1 MKKIFSTFLGR
12 VAMGLAILIV
22 PNVNAWGEKVTS
34 YSGIVS
40 GTKYYIGATT
50 GSADYYLSVDGS
62 STSASI
68 AGTAVTSTATATPFT
83 FTGSGTSWTIQ
94 FESGNYL
101 SLKSSKD
108 NGKVQVVESSATF
121 TASDQTGKL
130 RLSIGDYSIQKN
142 NSGTQFGSY
151 SNTQTDIWLEAVP
164 TGSTC
169 ATPTFS
175 VAEGTYYGTQ
185 SVELSCGTA
194 GATIYYTTD
203 GTTPTSSSTA
213 YSSAIAVSSTTT
225 IKAIAVKA
233 DYDDSEVASA
243 AYTIKSPVTGYVV
256 DFEEGLAA
264 YSDWTFTNAEQ
275 GTGTITAHGGTYYAT
290 TGGKSTAI
298 FQTKAKVAYPN
309 VFTCY
314 VSKTS
319 TNTTSS
325 SWKIQVS
332 SDGSSWTDIA
342 EQSAT
347 SMEKGTW
354 VEFTGNIKS
363 AGYSDVYVRLYYGS
377 STALRAVD
385 DISLTTY
392 TPSSIASPTFSVA
405 GGTYKAAQS
414 VTLSAEAGTTIYYT
428 TDGSVPTSG
437 SNEYTAAIN
446 VSENMTIKAIAS
458 KDGEDSEIS
467 TATYVILNI
476 AAGTEADPYTVADA
490 YTAIDAGVFLENV
503 YAAGTVSEIVTAYDS
518 TYGNITYNISSD
530 GSTSGAQL
538 QAYRGKSYNGDNFTS
553 DDDIQV
559 GDEVVVYGTLTKY
572 GSTYEFAA
580 GNQLVSLNRPV
591 IPLIVVSTASLS
603 SFTYEVGSGPSTTKT
618 FTVSGSNLSEDITL
632 TVSGSDYEI
641 SLSASSGY
649 ASSLVL
655 EQEEGSVETTMVYA
669 RLKTGLTAADYNA
682 TITLTSTGAT
692 NKSVTLSGSV
702 TVPSLAYTVLPFS
715 FDGGRSDIDSEDGL
729 TQSGLDSDY
738 SSSPKLKF
746 KSADDCLILHFNE
759 APGTLTFDI
768 KGNGSGSDSWAG
780 TFKVQVSSDGSSY
793 EDIATYTALAAT
805 DTKTFDDL
813 ATSVRY
819 IKWIYVTKTTGNVAL
834 GNIGLTKASAP
845 ETIELTGTLGGGQ
858 YWVSFFSD
866 SRYTLSEGAKAFTM
880 NSSYQL
886 YQLGT
891 DGSVIPANTA
901 VILISDT
908 AAITLTK
915 SDDDSAIAVNGGAN
929 ILQGSTSPVAK
940 YTISGTPYVLGVYG
954 GELGFYEFTGD
965 GIPAGKAYYEE

>member
-1 MKKIFSTFLGR
+1 MKHIFILKLVVLILTFSVGSLNIWATTYKSFTGGVEQSSTTISTSNVSSGSVGVISWTGNSCTYSSNRVNIAANGYITFTATSGYNITKI
-12 VAMGLAILIV
+12 V
-22 PNVNAWGEKVTS
+22 
-34 YSGIVS
+34 IVS
-40 GTKYYIGATT
+40 G
-50 GSADYYLSVDGS
+50 SSSDYYGTWTSSPSVTPTSNSGTTTFEGLSANSV
-62 STSASI
+62 TV
-68 AGTAVTSTATATPFT
+68 TTSTAFRCTSTSSISIHYESAGG
-83 FTGSGTSWTIQ
+83 GS
-94 FESGNYL
+94 
-101 SLKSSKD
+101 
-108 NGKVQVVESSATF
+108 A
-121 TASDQTGKL
+121 
-130 RLSIGDYSIQKN
+130 
-142 NSGTQFGSY
+142 
-151 SNTQTDIWLEAVP
+151 
-164 TGSTC
+164 C

-175 VAEGTYYGTQ
+175 LAAGTYVGAQNVTIN
-185 SVELSCGTA
+185 TA
-194 GATIYYTTD
+194 TDGATIHYTTD
-203 GTTPTSSSTA
+203 GTAPTESSDT
-213 YSSAIAVSSTTT
+213 YSSAISVSSTTT
-225 IKAIAVKA
+225 IKAIAVK
-233 DYDDSEVASA
+233 DGCDDSEVASA
-243 AYTIKSPVTGYVV
+243 TYTIIDPVPGYAI
-256 DFEEGLAA
+256 DFENALVAYVDWEMSNIGIHTSGLTAA
-264 YSDWTFTNAEQ
+264 HDGSAWGSNVNESDNAV
-275 GTGTITAHGGTYYAT
+275 
-290 TGGKSTAI
+290 STASI
-298 FQTKAKVAYPN
+298 TTKEKVDYPN

-314 VSKTS
+314 ISKES
-319 TNTTSS
+319 SNTTSS
-325 SWKIQVS
+325 TWKIQVS
-332 SDGSSWTDIA
+332 SDGNTWNDIA
-342 EQSAT
+342 SLSTMTQN
-347 SMEKGTW
+347 TW
-354 VEFTGNIKS
+354 TEFTGNIKS
-363 AGYSDVYVRLYYGS
+363 AGYSNVYVRLYYSGS
-377 STALRAVD
+377 GAKRAVD

-414 VTLSAEAGTTIYYT
+414 VTLSAETGTTIYYT

-446 VSENMTIKAIAS
+446 VSEDMTIKAIAN

-467 TATYVILNI
+467 TATYVILDI
-476 AAGTEADPYTVADA
+476 ATGTEADPYTVADA
-490 YTAIDAGVFLENV
+490 YTAIDAGVFLEDV
-503 YAAGTVSEIVTAYDS
+503 YAAGTVSEIVTAYNS
-518 TYGNITYNISSD
+518 EYGNITYNISSD
-530 GSTSGAQL
+530 GTTEGAQL

-591 IPLIVVSTASLS
+591 TPLIVVSTASLS

-655 EQEEGSVETTMVYA
+655 EEAAGSVETTTVYA

-813 ATSVRY
+813 ETSVRY

-834 GNIGLTKASAP
+834 GNIGLTKATAP

-954 GELGFYEFTGD
+954 GELGFYEYTGD